1 MNLILRLFTGF
12 CIATCLT
19 IGILTAVFAARGNLD
34 GPTLTK
40 ILALINGIDISGQR
54 LAQVLAEDAG
64 REQPDFEDVLAA
76 RQQSR
81 LEADLRTRSQAAMRA
96 ELTAML
102 ADLQQQRE
110 RFEERRVAFEQ
121 KLAETRGQATS
132 EGLAEVQRTLQA
144 IEADQAKNQL
154 TRMLRDD
161 RMDDVV
167 NIIQAM
173 PLDKRKEILAEFQ
186 SEAEADDLYEILRRI
201 GEGSPVTDLI
211 DAADPP

>member
-1 MNLILRLFTGF
+1 MNLISRLFTGF

-19 IGILTAVFAARGNLD
+19 LGIITTVLAARGHLD
-34 GPTLTK
+34 APTLTK
-40 ILALINGIDISGQR
+40 ILALVNGIDISGER

-64 REQPDFEDVLAA
+64 REQPDFDDVLAA
-76 RQQSR
+76 RQQSQ
-81 LEADLRTRSQAAMRA
+81 LQADLKTRSQAAMRA

-102 ADLQQQRE
+102 ADLQVQRD
-110 RFEERRVAFEQ
+110 RFEQRRVAFEQ

-144 IEADQAKNQL
+144 LEADQAKSQL
-154 TRMLRDD
+154 TRMIDDD

-173 PLDKRKEILAEFQ
+173 PIDKRKEILAEFQ
-186 SEAEADDLYEILRRI
+186 SEAEADQLYEILRRI

-211 DAADPP
+211 DQAGPP